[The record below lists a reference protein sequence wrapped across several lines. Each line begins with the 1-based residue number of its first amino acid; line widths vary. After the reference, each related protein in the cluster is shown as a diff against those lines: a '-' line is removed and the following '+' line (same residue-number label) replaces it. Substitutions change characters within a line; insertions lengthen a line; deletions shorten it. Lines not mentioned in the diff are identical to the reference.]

1 MYSVPFNVPDKHEE
15 EIIELLQEN
24 GFTVRYKDN
33 EYIVQ
38 RKESELETE
47 IGE

>member
-1 MYSVPFNVPDKHEE
+1 MYSVPFEVPNKHEE
-15 EIIELLQEN
+15 EVIEILQEK

-33 EYIVQ
+33 GYVVQ
-38 RKESELETE
+38 RKDSELETE